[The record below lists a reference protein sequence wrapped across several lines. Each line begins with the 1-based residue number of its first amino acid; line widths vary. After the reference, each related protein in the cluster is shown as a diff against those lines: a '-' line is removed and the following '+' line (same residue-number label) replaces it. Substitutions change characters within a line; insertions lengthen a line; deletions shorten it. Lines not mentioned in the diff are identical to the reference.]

1 MYVLLLGW
9 FVTRASDTMQFRQ
22 QDAHELLRHLL
33 DAMYM
38 DEMDVSHFQCVNGP
52 QS

>member
-1 MYVLLLGW
+1 MCVLLLGW
-9 FVTRASDTMQFRQ
+9 FVTCVSDTVQFRQ

-38 DEMDVSHFQCVNGP
+38 DEMDVSNF
-52 QS
+52 